1 LPILKTV
8 SNIWRLQN
16 SQNDALALSEKA
28 GEIYNHV
35 CVVAERLQKLGGSL
49 LSSNNHYNNVLISL
63 VGQQGLHGKVERF
76 QEMSIEANK
85 RMPQLEPLNKDVELE
100 RLDRVLLDGLPEGSK

>member
-1 LPILKTV
+1 M
-8 SNIWRLQN
+8 
-16 SQNDALALSEKA
+16 
-28 GEIYNHV
+28 
-35 CVVAERLQKLGGSL
+35 AERLQKLGGSL